1 MQNIRK
7 KDAGNTSPKPQN
19 QQHEP
24 GNTSHEPKQIIVIG
38 AGFAG
43 LSAACVLAK
52 EGYKVTVL
60 EKNDQP
66 GGRAR
71 VWEQD
76 GFKFDMGPSWYWM
89 PDVFENFFALFGKK
103 PSDYYNLERLDPGY
117 RVYFGK
123 DDVMDVPAGMPEL
136 ETLFESIEPGS
147 SKGLRAFLKQAAYKY
162 KVGMGEYVFRP
173 SHAITEF
180 IDVNLIKKSFSLQ
193 LLGSMSK
200 HVRKYFTNAKLI
212 KLLEFPVLFLGA
224 TPQNTPAMYS
234 MMNYA
239 DLALGTWYP
248 QGGMNQIVGAMV
260 SLAGE
265 LGVEIKLNTEVTKI
279 NTENKLADR
288 IETTNGL
295 FKADFIIAGADYEHV
310 DQHLLDKKDRN
321 YTEKYWADRTM
332 SPSSLLFYIGTN
344 KKVEGI
350 QHHNL
355 FFDEDFELHAKE
367 IYTTPMWPTSPLF
380 YVSCTSKTDSSVA
393 PAGGENLFFLMPIAP
408 GLDDDDSIREKYFNL
423 MLDRFKHITGNDI
436 RDTIVVKRSYA
447 LNDFKADYHSFKGNA
462 YGLANT
468 LAQTAFF
475 KPAMRAKH
483 IKNMLYT
490 GQLTVPGPGVPPAI
504 ISGQVAAMEAMKILS

>member
-1 MQNIRK
+1 MDTNK
-7 KDAGNTSPKPQN
+7 
-19 QQHEP
+19 H
-24 GNTSHEPKQIIVIG
+24 IIVIG

-43 LSAACVLAK
+43 LASACVLAK

-71 VWEQD
+71 VWEKD

-103 PSDYYNLERLDPGY
+103 PSDFYELKRLDPGY
-117 RVYFGK
+117 RVYYGK
-123 DDVMDVPAGMPEL
+123 DDVLDVPAEMGEL
-136 ETLFESIEPGS
+136 EKIFEGIEPGS
-147 SKGLRAFLKQAAYKY
+147 SGGLRTFLQQAAYKY

-173 SHAITEF
+173 SHSLGEF
-180 IDVNLIKKSFSLQ
+180 IDLNLIMKSMSMQ
-193 LLGSMSK
+193 LLTSMSS
-200 HVRKYFTNAKLI
+200 HVRKYFKNPKLV

-224 TPQNTPAMYS
+224 TPKDTPAMYS

-248 QGGMNQIVGAMV
+248 LSGMNEIVKAMV
-260 SLAGE
+260 SVAE
-265 LGVEIKLNTEVTKI
+265 SYGVDIRLNTEVTKI
-279 NTENKLADR
+279 EVIDKQVSNIK
-288 IETTNGL
+288 TNAGTYT
-295 FKADFIIAGADYEHV
+295 ADFVIAGADYEHI
-310 DQHLLDKKDRN
+310 DQEILDKPDRN
-321 YTEKYWADRTM
+321 YSEKYWDTRTM
-332 SPSSLLFYIGTN
+332 SPSSLLFYIGTD

-367 IYTTPMWPTSPLF
+367 IYKDPKWPSKPLF
-380 YVSCTSKTDSSVA
+380 YVCCTTKTDPDGA
-393 PAGGENLFFLMPIAP
+393 PEGGENLFFLMPIAP
-408 GLDDDDSIREKYFNL
+408 GLTDDDATREKYFEIMIN
-423 MLDRFKHITGNDI
+423 RFEHITGQRI
-436 RDTIVVKRSYA
+436 RDNIVVKRSYA
-447 LNDFKADYHSFKGNA
+447 LKDFKADYHSFKGNA

-475 KPAMRAKH
+475 KPSMRAKH

-490 GQLTVPGPGVPPAI
+490 GQLTVPGPGVPPAL
-504 ISGQVAAMEAMKILS
+504 ISGQIAALEAMKVLRRK